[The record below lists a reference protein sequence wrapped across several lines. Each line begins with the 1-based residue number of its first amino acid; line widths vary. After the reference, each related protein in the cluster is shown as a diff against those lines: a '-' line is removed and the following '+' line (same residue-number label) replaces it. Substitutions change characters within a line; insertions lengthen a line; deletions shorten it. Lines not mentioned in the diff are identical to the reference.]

1 MPLLMVGFYRNG
13 AVIILTGGRDLGH
26 WVQLRNQ
33 RDSDHGKRSRPEGG
47 LQLLLYDGS
56 AQSG

>member
-13 AVIILTGGRDLGH
+13 AVIILTGGRVLGR
-26 WVQLRNQ
+26 WAQLRNQ
-33 RDSDHGKRSRPEGG
+33 SDKDHGRRPRPEGG